1 MEEVLKYKDRLLQSD
16 QDKAQ
21 KEVEFQVKQAML
33 QLDADFLATEQSLAE
48 NEELLNKLLSTY
60 PFDVQAIINTKTVI
74 AELQAGIEEL
84 KKLKKELF

>member
-33 QLDADFLATEQSLAE
+33 QLDADLLATEQSLAE
-48 NEELLNKLLSTY
+48 NEELLNRLLSTY
-60 PFDVQAIINTKTVI
+60 PFDVQAIINTKTAI
-74 AELQAGIEEL
+74 AELEAGIEEL